1 MLVACFRRRNA
12 KENAFIHLVCFSLC
26 FFTFWVDPCSSVGVG
41 SITKTLCFFLMNTR

>member
-26 FFTFWVDPCSSVGVG
+26 FLLFGLILVPQ
-41 SITKTLCFFLMNTR
+41 